1 MKKYELNEKIFD
13 EVLKYTAANHVEE
26 TENQWPSE
34 EELATRYTFSRTFEK
49 KMQQLFAEQ
58 KRRAQISKTKRTAV
72 KIAAAF
78 LIFITASIVLVM
90 NVDALRVRVLN
101 FFSDRSENSTIFSIG
116 NDKEAFPET
125 QGLSLPAYLPSD
137 YTMVSLE
144 ITDDY
149 YLAIYKDSVGN
160 EILLEKLSGGFVAG
174 VDSEDAYTEN
184 IVVNGQPA
192 KYFEKNNIGTLIYK
206 YDESVYLL
214 SASLIKDELVKI
226 AESME

>member
-34 EELATRYTFSRTFEK
+34 EEFTRYTFSERLK

-101 FFSDRSENSTIFSIG
+101 FFSDRSEISTIFSIG

-125 QGLSLPAYLPSD
+125 QGVSLPAYLPRG
-137 YTMVSLE
+137 YTIVSFKT
-144 ITDDY
+144 TDNY

-160 EILLEKLSGGFVAG
+160 EIILEKLSGGFAAG
-174 VDSEDAYTEN
+174 IDSESAYTEN
-184 IVVNGQPA
+184 VTVNDQPA

-214 SASLIKDELVKI
+214 SASLRVSI
-226 AESME
+226 

>member
-101 FFSDRSENSTIFSIG
+101 FFSDRSEISTIFSIG

-125 QGLSLPAYLPSD
+125 QGVSLPAYLPRG
-137 YTMVSLE
+137 YTIVSFKT
-144 ITDDY
+144 TDNY

-160 EILLEKLSGGFVAG
+160 EIILEKLSGGFAAG
-174 VDSEDAYTEN
+174 IDSESAYTEN
-184 IVVNGQPA
+184 VTVNDQPA

-226 AESME
+226 AESMQ